1 MSRSMHLKCTQY
13 WQSAR
18 VVNGL
23 ALKANGFGRTGSNP
37 VFVVDSFF
45 CDFYHFD
52 EQSLEPHLKVRLH
65 LAALALIDLAFI
77 GITDSIMSLV
87 RGVVDKC
94 F

>member
-1 MSRSMHLKCTQY
+1 
-13 WQSAR
+13 
-18 VVNGL
+18 
-23 ALKANGFGRTGSNP
+23 
-37 VFVVDSFF
+37 
-45 CDFYHFD
+45 
-52 EQSLEPHLKVRLH
+52 LH